1 MFGME
6 ATQGLMKLAGLLV
19 ADNLLFG
26 IVVVGRHLG
35 GDDVLARGDPT
46 AKMFYFLADDV
57 DSEPVNEGTQFRLE
71 LEARQ
76 GEIEFDKDLRT
87 DSDFFLSLNPKPCI
101 NERYAASSS
110 TARFKAGR
118 HQLKGGV
125 YDLVVSDTTP
135 EPVAMKEAF
144 EVIEKMLNNIK

>member
-1 MFGME
+1 MGFTRKLVRAFALRAHRSKVPTRLIPLTEIRSAVVYVNAVEPYCEPFKLKLKDFFG
-6 ATQGLMKLAGLLV
+6 KR
-19 ADNLLFG
+19 G
-26 IVVVGRHLG
+26 I
-35 GDDVLARGDPT
+35 
-46 AKMFYFLADDV
+46 
-57 DSEPVNEGTQFRLE
+57 E
-71 LEARQ
+71 L
-76 GEIEFDKDLRT
+76 KDLRT

-101 NERYAASSS
+101 NERYAATSS

>member
-1 MFGME
+1 MGFTRKLVR
-6 ATQGLMKLAGLLV
+6 AFALRAHRSKVPTRLMPQPFKLKLKEFF
-19 ADNLLFG
+19 NKRG
-26 IVVVGRHLG
+26 I
-35 GDDVLARGDPT
+35 
-46 AKMFYFLADDV
+46 
-57 DSEPVNEGTQFRLE
+57 E
-71 LEARQ
+71 LKII
-76 GEIEFDKDLRT
+76 GEFDKDLRT